1 MKRSFIISILLL
13 PQVIFACTTCNKG
26 LQEQIKASLNF
37 QNLTPIFLIVLL
49 ITLVLVAISKIV
61 TAQYNKRLRFNYSS
75 NLNPAPILTAA
86 IVLGIG
92 LGGFVDGV
100 IFHQI
105 LQWHEMLSNK
115 IDATTVPGKSVNMFW
130 DGLFHAFCLIAVCTG
145 IFLLWKAFLQTT
157 ASHSSKLIWAGL
169 LLGWGIFNVT
179 EGMID
184 HYLFKIHNVREL
196 IGKQNLYNL
205 LFIIYSAVLIIIGWL
220 LYKSEK
226 TVRGFHDT
234 KI

>member
-26 LQEQIKASLNF
+26 LQEQIKASFNF
-37 QNLTPIFLIVLL
+37 QNLTPIFLIILL
-49 ITLVLVAISKIV
+49 ITLVLVMISKIV
-61 TAQYNKRLRFNYSS
+61 TAQYNKRLRFNLSS

-86 IVLGIG
+86 LVLGIG
-92 LGGFVDGV
+92 LGGFVDGIV
-100 IFHQI
+100 FHQI

-115 IDATTVPGKSVNMFW
+115 IDATTISGKSVNMFW
-130 DGLFHAFCLIAVCTG
+130 DGLFHAFCLIAVCAG

-157 ASHSSKLIWAGL
+157 ASHSSTLIWAGL
-169 LLGWGIFNVT
+169 LSGWGIFNVA

-205 LFIIYSAVLIIIGWL
+205 LFIIYSTALIIIGWL

-226 TVRGFHDT
+226 TVRVS
-234 KI
+234 